1 HDGRMTST
9 WIVGVDG
16 SDNARHAAEWA
27 IDQAV
32 GRDVRIVVLA
42 TWTLP
47 IVPMGAMSSM
57 AVLPDW
63 SDLESELRRSTEALA
78 TKLSRD
84 GVEVEARIAQG
95 SAADVLIEASREADL
110 LVVGARG
117 LGRVT
122 GLVLG
127 SVSQRCVSHSVA
139 PVAVIAMEAPLGPA
153 RRILVG
159 YDASANART
168 AAQWALGF
176 AQPDAAITILDALG
190 IAPWLAPDLVRERFP
205 VEVEA
210 TEAEFRTHMGELDPD
225 NRADHSFVIADARV
239 ALVDASTRADLVVL
253 GARGRGRLAAM
264 LLGSTTTWMLQS
276 ATRATVVVPLPERA
290 SD

>member
-1 HDGRMTST
+1 MTST

-16 SDNARHAAEWA
+16 SDNAWHAAEWA
-27 IDQAV
+27 VDQAV
-32 GRDVRIVVLA
+32 GRDVRITVLA
-42 TWTLP
+42 TWTVP

-57 AVLPDW
+57 VALPDW
-63 SDLESELRRSTEALA
+63 SELEFELRRATEALA
-78 TKLSRD
+78 TELSRD

-95 SAADVLIEASREADL
+95 SAAHVLIEASREAAL

-117 LGRVT
+117 LGRVK
-122 GLVLG
+122 GLMLG

-153 RRILVG
+153 RRIVVG

-176 AQPDAAITILDALG
+176 AQPDAAITILDVLG

-205 VEVEA
+205 VEVA
-210 TEAEFRTHMGELDPD
+210 DVEAEFRTHMSELDPD
-225 NRADHSFVIADARV
+225 NRATHSFAIADARV
-239 ALVDASTRADLVVL
+239 ALLDVSRRADLVVL

-264 LLGSTTTWMLQS
+264 LLGSTTTWMLHG

-290 SD
+290 SG

>member
-1 HDGRMTST
+1 MTST

-27 IDQAV
+27 VDQAV
-32 GRDVRIVVLA
+32 GRDVRIMVLA
-42 TWTLP
+42 TWTVP
-47 IVPMGAMSSM
+47 IAPMGAMPG
-57 AVLPDW
+57 AIVLSDW
-63 SDLESELRRSTEALA
+63 SDLESELQRATEALA
-78 TKLSRD
+78 TELSRD

-95 SAADVLIEASREADL
+95 SAAHLLIEASREADL

-117 LGRVT
+117 LGRVK
-122 GLVLG
+122 GLMLG

-153 RRILVG
+153 RRIVVG

-176 AQPDAAITILDALG
+176 AHPDAAITILDALA

-205 VEVEA
+205 DEVNSA
-210 TEAEFRTHMGELDPD
+210 EAEFQAHIGEIDPD
-225 NRADHSFVIADARV
+225 NRATHSFVIADARV
-239 ALVDASTRADLVVL
+239 ALLDASTRADLVVV
-253 GARGRGRLAAM
+253 GARGRSRLAAM
-264 LLGSTTTWMLQS
+264 LLGSTTTWMLHG
-276 ATRATVVVPLPERA
+276 ATRATVVVPLPERVR
-290 SD
+290 D

>member
-1 HDGRMTST
+1 MTST

-239 ALVDASTRADLVVL
+239 ALLDASTRADLVVL